1 MLRALL
7 SSFLPP
13 IARRAARRLVPGP
26 GAIEFLG
33 DYRSWAEARAASAGY
48 DLPSILEKQIA
59 AASKV
64 RDGKAAYERDTVV
77 FDEIEHMFPL
87 LASLLHV
94 AGAQGNRLSVL
105 DFGGA
110 LGSSYYQNRGLLR
123 HVPDL
128 RWSIVEQPHFVDAGR
143 RLFEDGSLRFYESI
157 ERCLSAER
165 PNLLLLSSV
174 LQYLEKPLEFA
185 TGLAR
190 LGIPYLIVDRTP
202 MTREAPRRLTVQH
215 VPPSIYAASYPCWI
229 FNEDELRAAF
239 DPAWETV
246 YPFESHVGTVID
258 LGDARGRYAGFFLRR
273 RPAAAS
279 R

>member
-13 IARRAARRLVPGP
+13 IARKAARRLVPRSRS
-26 GAIEFLG
+26 IEFVG
-33 DYRSWAEARAASAGY
+33 DYSSWSDARAASAGY

-87 LASLLHV
+87 LASLLHA

-110 LGSSYYQNRGLLR
+110 LGSSYYQNRGLLH
-123 HVPDL
+123 HVPGL

-143 RLFEDGSLRFYESI
+143 RLFEDASLRFYESI
-157 ERCLSAER
+157 ERCMALER
-165 PNLLLLSSV
+165 PNVLLLSSV

-185 TGLAR
+185 AGLAG
-190 LGIPYLIVDRTP
+190 LGISYLIVDRTP
-202 MTREAPRRLTVQH
+202 MTGQVPRRLTVQH

-229 FNEDELRAAF
+229 FNEHELRTVF
-239 DPAWETV
+239 EPAWETL

-258 LGDARGRYAGFFLRR
+258 LGDAKARYAGFFLRHR
-273 RPAAAS
+273 NSGPA